1 MYGTIY
7 IVPFFFCKLEF
18 VEQNAKRKA
27 QNAKCQNCVA
37 ICRGRCPHR
46 PVPSLL
52 EGGGTNE
59 VSDGGS
65 LLIAFITPSVC
76 CRRQL
81 PHGGSECRRGSLPL
95 RVLKRV
101 RQTPICQTLKNKKH
115 PFSILRMGLFFI
127 CSV

>member
-81 PHGGSECRRGSLPL
+81 PHGGSGKHTY
-95 RVLKRV
+95 KRV
-101 RQTPICQTLKNKKH
+101 RQTQICIKIRVILKSPLYYLIISNA
-115 PFSILRMGLFFI
+115 
-127 CSV
+127 